1 MEMVDQV
8 LPARLKSRL
17 FPLREA
23 AGPRDCLDQ
32 LGQVGDL
39 PAGLDPEARLE
50 TMAWA
55 DRRDISQ
62 WTLANVLHFMGGRGG
77 RRFSLRA
84 ASNEGMSYKNYT
96 SQFRVIHL
104 LRPLH
109 SPNVGPSAG
118 ASSARKPLLPA
129 EIAAHAAHA
138 SHASQA
144 FHRLCYP
151 PERGL
156 VPLRHLVPGL

>member
-84 ASNEGMSYKNYT
+84 ASNEGMSYKKLYEPIWSDLSSTT
-96 SQFRVIHL
+96 SPLPPR
-104 LRPLH
+104 RPLRWRL
-109 SPNVGPSAG
+109 VGTQATPPS
-118 ASSARKPLLPA
+118 
-129 EIAAHAAHA
+129 
-138 SHASQA
+138 
-144 FHRLCYP
+144 
-151 PERGL
+151 
-156 VPLRHLVPGL
+156 